1 MTIDINSDV
10 QTVELPTLLTEEQAH
25 ELVAHI
31 WTMNQWQGLRNRKQG
46 PRYSRLAGKLFYKRS
61 DVIEWFNS
69 VVETNAVDMTA
80 KPRKRKTAAKEVAK
94 PAPKSNGKAKAKAP
108 ADELA

>member
-1 MTIDINSDV
+1 MSIDINSDT
-10 QTVELPTLLTEEQAH
+10 QTIELPTLLSEDQAH
-25 ELVAHI
+25 DLVSHI
-31 WTMNQWQGLRNRKQG
+31 WTLNQWQGLRNRKQG

-69 VVETNAVDMTA
+69 VVETHAVDRTT
-80 KPRKRKTAAKEVAK
+80 KPRKRKAA
-94 PAPKSNGKAKAKAP
+94 PAAEPKKNGKAKVKAKAP